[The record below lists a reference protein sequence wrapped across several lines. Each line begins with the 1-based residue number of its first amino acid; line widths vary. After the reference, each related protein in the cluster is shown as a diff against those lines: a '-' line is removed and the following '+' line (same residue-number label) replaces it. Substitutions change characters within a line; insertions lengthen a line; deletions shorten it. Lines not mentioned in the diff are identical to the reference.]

1 MIVQAC
7 RKGVRICT
15 EDHRADAAV
24 AESANELE
32 EMLLAS
38 SVAYRVRNEQY
49 RSTLRTP
56 DALTWHTLPRHSST
70 EVDDSAV
77 REMCNSCI
85 EMCPELLHVFWVLT
99 RWKITSNPAL
109 GGAKAE
115 DRDFHD
121 P

>member
-7 RKGVRICT
+7 RKGVGICT

-24 AESANELE
+24 SESVYDLE

-56 DALTWHTLPRHSST
+56 DALTWHNSPRHSST

-77 REMCNSCI
+77 LEICNSCI
-85 EMCPELLHVFWVLT
+85 EMCPELLHVFWSLQD
-99 RWKITSNPAL
+99 RRITSNL
-109 GGAKAE
+109 
-115 DRDFHD
+115 FHLS
-121 P
+121 PGRQS

>member
-24 AESANELE
+24 SESVYDLE

-56 DALTWHTLPRHSST
+56 DALTWHNSPRHSST

-77 REMCNSCI
+77 LEICNSCI
-85 EMCPELLHVFWVLT
+85 EMCPELLHVFWSLQD
-99 RWKITSNPAL
+99 RRITSNLVHLSP
-109 GGAKAE
+109 GRE
-115 DRDFHD
+115 S
-121 P
+121 

>member
-24 AESANELE
+24 SESVYDLE

-56 DALTWHTLPRHSST
+56 DALTWHNSPRHSST
-70 EVDDSAV
+70 EVDDSAGQRGTEDLQLLYRDV
-77 REMCNSCI
+77 SRTASCLLGSYGNNLVGSVWLAYSFRE
-85 EMCPELLHVFWVLT
+85 
-99 RWKITSNPAL
+99 R
-109 GGAKAE
+109 
-115 DRDFHD
+115 
-121 P
+121 